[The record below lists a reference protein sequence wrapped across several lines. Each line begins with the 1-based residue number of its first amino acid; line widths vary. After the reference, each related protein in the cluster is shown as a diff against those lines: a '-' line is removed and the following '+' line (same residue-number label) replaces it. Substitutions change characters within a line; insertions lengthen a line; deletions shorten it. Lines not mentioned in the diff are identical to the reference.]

1 MNHTKIIIIFL
12 LNFVFLSAH
21 SILNDWSG
29 AEVDE
34 VYLGPMHLYEKACE
48 YNNMEA
54 CYDIGVLNIRDYIN
68 NRSNDKAL
76 KQGIFYLDRS
86 CTGGYVNGCI
96 ALAMLYISKDSKQR
110 DENKAIVYLEKA
122 CVANSTFACIAL
134 GEIYE
139 QQKKQD
145 FSKALIYYQKACSS
159 EAYEACAYIGIAYH
173 DGKKVK
179 QDFIKAEEMYRK
191 SILINPKVASN
202 YINIF
207 ELQLVQN
214 IEFDKNL
221 RLKYLK
227 YFKNDK
233 QSMMYYDMLNI
244 LQLISKNKKAGL
256 QKWHTKYKGMKMDE
270 WNFDTID
277 MWINQMQNDKIK
289 TNLTNTIEQFKKH

>member
-1 MNHTKIIIIFL
+1 MNHAKIVIIFL

-34 VYLGPMHLYEKACE
+34 VYLDPMHLYEKACE

-54 CYDIGVLNIRDYIN
+54 CYDMGVLNIRDYIN

-76 KQGIFYLDRS
+76 KQGIFYLDKS
-86 CTGGYVNGCI
+86 CGGGYVNGCI
-96 ALAMLYISKDSKQR
+96 GLAMLYISKDSKQR
-110 DENKAIVYLEKA
+110 DENKAIMYLEKA

-145 FSKALIYYQKACSS
+145 FSKALIYYQKACNS
-159 EAYEACAYIGIAYH
+159 EAYEACAYVGIAYH

-179 QDFIKAEEMYRK
+179 QDFVKAEEMYRK
-191 SILINPKVASN
+191 SISINPKVASN

-221 RLKYLK
+221 RSKYLK

-244 LQLISKNKKAGL
+244 LQLISQNKKAGL

-277 MWINQMQNDKIK
+277 IWINQMHNDKIK